1 MSRRASLQRGVGVM
15 TRCSGYKRDGTPCS
29 LSARGVSA
37 YCWAHSPEH
46 AEQRSQNAAKAGR
59 AKGPSGEIAEVKAR
73 IRELAE
79 AVIDGK
85 VDRGRASVA
94 FQGLGVLKGFL
105 ELERKVH
112 ETDEI
117 AAEVEELKKLVDAS
131 GAPGRRRGWG

>member
-1 MSRRASLQRGVGVM
+1 
-15 TRCSGYKRDGTPCS
+15 
-29 LSARGVSA
+29 
-37 YCWAHSPEH
+37 
-46 AEQRSQNAAKAGR
+46 
-59 AKGPSGEIAEVKAR
+59 
-73 IRELAE
+73 
-79 AVIDGK
+79 
-85 VDRGRASVA
+85 VA